1 MNIEISHCIFNKFRR
16 LTSKTLSYL
25 HLGMKFVLLS
35 LRSYLGFR
43 IDVESRLA

>member
-1 MNIEISHCIFNKFRR
+1 MNIIISLCIFNKFRR
-16 LTSKTLSYL
+16 LTNKTLSYL
-25 HLGMKFVLLS
+25 HLEVKFFSLS